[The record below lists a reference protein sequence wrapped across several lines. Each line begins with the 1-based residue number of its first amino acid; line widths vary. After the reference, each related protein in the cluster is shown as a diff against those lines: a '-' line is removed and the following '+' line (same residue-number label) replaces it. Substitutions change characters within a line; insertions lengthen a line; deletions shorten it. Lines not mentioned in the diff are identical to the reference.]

1 MTGFI
6 NTPWAET
13 IPDRA
18 IELGYSFVP
27 KEWAYSWRGLHDNV
41 PLTMTQGVLPRTEVG
56 LRFTR
61 IPGLRGG
68 VIDENSKINTDTDHM
83 ASFRLTLLTAKGP
96 RPAVA
101 VGVDDVEGTRRFH
114 SSYAVAGLPFAILHV
129 QNRLSL
135 GYAFDVFTAARHVL
149 DGGFGAFEVS
159 PWRVVAA
166 RIEYDTEKWN
176 TGIGVALRYGIR
188 LRAAALNLKNMSV
201 GAGWYHEL

>member
-1 MTGFI
+1 M
-6 NTPWAET
+6 
-13 IPDRA
+13 
-18 IELGYSFVP
+18 
-27 KEWAYSWRGLHDNV
+27 
-41 PLTMTQGVLPRTEVG
+41 
-56 LRFTR
+56 
-61 IPGLRGG
+61 
-68 VIDENSKINTDTDHM
+68 
-83 ASFRLTLLTAKGP
+83 
-96 RPAVA
+96 
-101 VGVDDVEGTRRFH
+101 DDVEGTRRFH

-188 LRAAALNLKNMSV
+188 LRAAALNQDLETWSV
-201 GAGWYHEL
+201 AAGWYHEL